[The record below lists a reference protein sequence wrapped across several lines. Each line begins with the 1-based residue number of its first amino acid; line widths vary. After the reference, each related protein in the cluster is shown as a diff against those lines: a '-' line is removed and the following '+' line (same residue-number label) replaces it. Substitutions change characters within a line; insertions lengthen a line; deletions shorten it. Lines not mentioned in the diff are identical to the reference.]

1 MAELYANE
9 NFPLPVV
16 EALRDLGHDVWTTQD
31 RGMSG
36 QAIPDPEVL
45 KYAAQNGRILVTLNR
60 FHFIGLHRQMPDHQG
75 IIVCTLD
82 YDFKGLARRIHDR
95 LGAPERLAGQ
105 LVRINRPG

>member
-1 MAELYANE
+1 MAALYANE

-16 EALRDLGHDVWTTQD
+16 EALRGLGHDVWTTQD

-45 KYAAQNGRILVTLNR
+45 KYAVQNGRTLITLNR
-60 FHFIGLHRQMPDHQG
+60 FHFIGLHPRMPDHQG

-82 YDFKGLARRIHDR
+82 RDFESLAQRIHDQ
-95 LGAPERLAGQ
+95 LDAAKNLTGQ
-105 LVRINRPG
+105 LIRINRPG